1 MHTIQCSSAVFR
13 PQNNLKLCF
22 HAGLKAKRQTCAC
35 VSTNVLTSKLQ
46 LYEMHTMF
54 PLGLFVL
61 FWVVLFFLPMR
72 PSSISHFLF
81 FLNFLFISASF
92 IIGSVVFTAGHGL
105 GCKTTVVFP
114 LKMHQRNSLVI
125 TNNHTIHNCFISFI
139 ISDNDFPE

>member
-72 PSSISHFLF
+72 PSSISHFF
-81 FLNFLFISASF
+81 FFSIFCSYRHLLLLAVWF
-92 IIGSVVFTAGHGL
+92 FTAGHGL

>member
-61 FWVVLFFLPMR
+61 FWVVLFFFTYEAIFNQP
-72 PSSISHFLF
+72 F
-81 FLNFLFISASF
+81 FIFSQFF
-92 IIGSVVFTAGHGL
+92 VHIGIFYYWQCGFSLQAMALVV
-105 GCKTTVVFP
+105 KP
-114 LKMHQRNSLVI
+114 Q
-125 TNNHTIHNCFISFI
+125 
-139 ISDNDFPE
+139 